1 MAAYEYHV
9 VNEYDSSS
17 SDATYTVCVRVDL
30 RIADPMERIQRAVL
44 SCNCAGWCRRCP
56 DGTDASR
63 TCKHV
68 RQEAAALAHF
78 KTNGGSLH
86 APAQPKIAPVAAPPA
101 APLNVLTEPP
111 PVKRGR
117 WAGLRI
123 QR

>member
-17 SDATYTVCVRVDL
+17 SDATYTVCVRVDTRIRDPQE
-30 RIADPMERIQRAVL
+30 RIARAML
-44 SCNCAGWCRRCP
+44 TCNCPGFTRRCP

-63 TCKHV
+63 TCRHI
-68 RQEAAALAHF
+68 RQEAAALARF
-78 KTNGGSLH
+78 KANGGSLH
-86 APAQPKIAPVAAPPA
+86 APLHLRITPVAAPPP

>member
-9 VNEYDSSS
+9 VDEYDSSS

-30 RIADPMERIQRAVL
+30 RIADPKERIQKAIL
-44 SCNCAGWCRRCP
+44 TCNCAGWCRRCP

-63 TCKHV
+63 TCRHV
-68 RQEAAALAHF
+68 RQEAAALVRF
-78 KTNGGSLH
+78 KANGGSLH
-86 APAQPKIAPVAAPPA
+86 TPVQPRIISFAASRPA
-101 APLNVLTEPP
+101 LSNVLTEPP